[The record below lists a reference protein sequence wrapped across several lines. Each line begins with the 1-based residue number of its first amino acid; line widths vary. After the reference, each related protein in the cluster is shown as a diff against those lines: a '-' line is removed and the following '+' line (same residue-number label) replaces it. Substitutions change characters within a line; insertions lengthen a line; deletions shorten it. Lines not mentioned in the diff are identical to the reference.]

1 MTEEDLLTV
10 EGALTC
16 VIGKR
21 LNRFVVDV
29 IVEGA
34 HSRAYV
40 NNTGRLLDLLVE
52 GRRGFCVAK
61 KSGETSY
68 RLFAVEDQ
76 GVGAVIDTHLQMKAF
91 EAWLDAGL
99 IPWLKGWR
107 ASKRNVK
114 LSGSVIDYLLRRES
128 GEHAYAEVKSAVL
141 RGGEYAMYPDCPS
154 LRGRRHVKELTRCAA
169 SGVRSVIIFMAA
181 LPGVAAFKPNISV
194 DMDFYN
200 LLLDAKR
207 AGVEVRAIAS
217 YYDPSTSSLRLY
229 NPDLEVIL

>member
-1 MTEEDLLTV
+1 MV
-10 EGALTC
+10 EGALRC

-21 LNRFVVDV
+21 LNRFVVEV

-34 HSRAYV
+34 HSRAYL

-52 GRRGFCVAK
+52 GRQGFCVAK
-61 KSGETSY
+61 RSEKTSY

-107 ASKRNVK
+107 VSRRNVK
-114 LSGSVIDYLLRRES
+114 LGSSVIDYLLRKES
-128 GEHAYAEVKSAVL
+128 GEHAYVEVKSAVL

-154 LRGRRHVKELTRCAA
+154 LRGRRHVKELTCCAA
-169 SGVRSVIIFMAA
+169 SGVRSIIIFMAA

-194 DMDFYN
+194 DLDFYS
-200 LLLDAKR
+200 LLLGAKR
-207 AGVEVRAIAS
+207 AGVEVKAIAS
-217 YYDPSTSSLRLY
+217 YYDPSASLMRLY
-229 NPDLEVIL
+229 DPDLEVIL